1 MKFLIV
7 MVIIKFALV
16 LFFLKDYP
24 IANLDDIKNSAKQV
38 LDLSVESLNEFI
50 SHSKKSDITMPLSI
64 DEIDLLLDAPIDLS
78 PKLPSAEERLESL
91 IDEQANSSPYLQN
104 QPIRNNK
111 VSDPAPPLVP
121 NFEKKSWAELFQ
133 EINKMPTR

>member
-50 SHSKKSDITMPLSI
+50 FHSKKSDITMPLSI

-91 IDEQANSSPYLQN
+91 IDEQANSNPRSQN
-104 QPIRNNK
+104 QPIKDNE
-111 VSDPAPPLVP
+111 VIDPAPPLVP

-133 EINKMPTR
+133 EINKVPAR